1 MLLYA
6 LTHYHSTLKVVL
18 EKALATP
25 DLLQKITTLDKKGKP
40 RANRYALS
48 KFLYTIAPKGWALA
62 PLRDYLI
69 GDARA
74 MLLSHFKKLEKGQH
88 KSNPPTVPT
97 LEPLTEPEAQ
107 QAYDEFVNMLEFPL
121 KPQQEEK
128 ISQAEVDGKTPVAA
142 RLNRIY
148 QSWAASR
155 AAGQVLRKMEPGLPH
170 PIEFTRPEFARGYLL
185 ARKGNNFYLLVRLFA
200 KGHRFCSRK
209 QMDEGFVDWRTRES
223 IASRKYPGLIL
234 PLELGREYHEQEYLQ
249 HGRPQSAKLLVRRN
263 ELGQEEFYVHVA
275 FEFTPEPV
283 QTETFMGIDRG
294 AVKIGAPSVVD
305 RGGKLVASRLDLEG
319 ASFSAEMARLR
330 KRIALAQKK
339 GRQRGRLFRLRGR
352 KSDSILGEYANRVVT
367 EALKHKAQ
375 IALERLAATPMAR
388 FLTQSQFTKLRQALT
403 YKAERVGLPPP
414 LEVPAA
420 YTSQTC
426 VRCAHQAPENRPKR
440 DAEGRSL
447 QDVFRCVVCG
457 YEAK

>member
-1 MLLYA
+1 MAYP
-6 LTHYHSTLKVVL
+6 TSVVPQRWQAAYGL
-18 EKALATP
+18 NPMVGVVE
-25 DLLQKITTLDKKGKP
+25 GF
-40 RANRYALS
+40 R
-48 KFLYTIAPKGWALA
+48 WALLGA
-62 PLRDYLI
+62 
-69 GDARA
+69 
-74 MLLSHFKKLEKGQH
+74 
-88 KSNPPTVPT
+88 
-97 LEPLTEPEAQ
+97 
-107 QAYDEFVNMLEFPL
+107 
-121 KPQQEEK
+121 
-128 ISQAEVDGKTPVAA
+128 GK
-142 RLNRIY
+142 
-148 QSWAASR
+148 
-155 AAGQVLRKMEPGLPH
+155 AAGQVLHKMEPGLPH
-170 PIEFTRPEFARGYLL
+170 PIEFTRPEFERGYLL
-185 ARKGNNFYLLVRLFA
+185 ARKGNNYYLLVRLFA
-200 KGHRFCSRK
+200 KGHRFCSPK
-209 QMDEGFVDWRTRES
+209 QMDEGFVDWRSKES
-223 IASRKYPGLIL
+223 IAGRQYPGLIL
-234 PLELGREYHEQEYLQ
+234 PLELGREYHEQEYLE
-249 HGRPQSAKLLVRRN
+249 HGRPQSAKLLVRKN
-263 ELGQEEFYVHVA
+263 DLGQEEFYVHVA

-294 AVKIGAPSVVD
+294 AVKIGAASVVD
-305 RGGKLVASRLDLEG
+305 RAGKLVASRLDLEG

-375 IALERLAATPMAR
+375 IALERIAATSMAR

-426 VRCAHQAPENRPKR
+426 ARCAHRAPENRPKR

-457 YEAK
+457 YEANADSNASEVIALRALHQEQNGGKFQKFGPFQQWRKQVRGRDGSAPI